1 MRISTFSITAVLILF
16 TLLALNACSNVQETS
31 AGTTSYQNDF
41 GDNSLS
47 FKDDGI
53 KWRVDFEDGDIS
65 AIYKNGERV
74 PEDDYSKYEEMI
86 YSKIS
91 ELKTGM
97 HKFHSDMYS
106 FKIDMDKFK
115 DDMKEMNINLRK
127 NLPGKIE
134 IEIDREDFKKG
145 MEVLK
150 EAMKEL
156 KTQKFEFQ
164 FDKES
169 FREDMKKLKEDLEKI
184 DYDKIRIEVKKN
196 LDDVEKEL
204 EKVKIKVKDIDI
216 DLSGLD
222 EELENLDVE
231 LEKLDSFLDEMKS
244 ELVKDGYIGNVNEK
258 FELTLNADK
267 MTVNDQKVSDQLR
280 TKYLSMYEKHFG
292 KKIEGKFRINLD

>member
-1 MRISTFSITAVLILF
+1 MRLSTFSITAVLILF
-16 TLLALNACSNVQETS
+16 TLLALNACSNVQKTS

-65 AIYKNGERV
+65 AIYKNGERI
-74 PEDDYSKYEEMI
+74 PEDDHSKYEEMI

-134 IEIDREDFKKG
+134 IEIDREEFKKG
-145 MEVLK
+145 MEALK
-150 EAMKEL
+150 EAMKDL

-169 FREDMKKLKEDLEKI
+169 FREDMKRLKEDLEKI

-231 LEKLDSFLDEMKS
+231 LDKLDSFLDEMKS

-258 FELTLNADK
+258 FELTLSADK
-267 MTVNDQKVSDQLR
+267 MTVNDDKVSDQLR

-292 KKIEGKFRINLD
+292 KKIEGKFKINLD